1 MPVTPPPVKGTQG
14 YRKSNLNWP
23 ESEPQ
28 VNLCPIGCVNRFRLW
43 TNLLLEKLIV
53 EIGKLLYE
61 RSYVVSSD
69 GNVSVRLDENTV
81 LATPTMTC
89 KGRMTED
96 CLALTD
102 MDGKPL
108 SDKRASSE
116 LAMHLLIYKMRPDI
130 KAVCHAH
137 PPHGTAFA
145 VAGLAID
152 KPILSEVILT
162 LGCVP
167 LTDYGTPST
176 NELTEAM
183 KPFVTHH
190 NALLMANHGAVA
202 YGEDLWQSF
211 DRLETLE
218 HSKDCNLGKSSA
230 VQMTCRR
237 MQLKSSFR
245 SEKRRGT
252 SRKTPAV
259 RLRGYLHDANIRGN
273 GRELSVK
280 VRSNGGKIS
289 FTREEL
295 IELLSQAA
303 KLG

>member
-1 MPVTPPPVKGTQG
+1 ME
-14 YRKSNLNWP
+14 
-23 ESEPQ
+23 ESQ
-28 VNLCPIGCVNRFRLW
+28 AR
-43 TNLLLEKLIV
+43 KLICEV
-53 EIGKLLYE
+53 GNLMYD

-69 GNVSVRLDENTV
+69 GNVSIRLDDDRV

-89 KGRMTED
+89 KGRMSEES
-96 CLALTD
+96 LAVTD
-102 MDGKPL
+102 MAGKPL

-116 LAMHLLIYKMRPDI
+116 LAMHLLIYQERPDVR
-130 KAVCHAH
+130 AVCHAH

-152 KPILSEVILT
+152 NRYFQRYILT

-183 KPFVTHH
+183 RPYVKHH

-202 YGEDLWQSF
+202 YGDDLWQAF

-218 HSKDCNLGKSSA
+218 HTAKIAILAKALGGA
-230 VQMTCRR
+230 ND
-237 MQLKSSFR
+237 LPADAI
-245 SEKRRGT
+245 EKLINIREKAGY
-252 SRKTPAV
+252 
-259 RLRGYLHDANIRGN
+259 LRENARCQACGYLHDTGISCDLDIDYPSRSSGN
-273 GRELSVK
+273 GA
-280 VRSNGGKIS
+280 KIS

-295 IELLSQAA
+295 IDLLVQAQGL
-303 KLG
+303 KN

>member
-1 MPVTPPPVKGTQG
+1 MD
-14 YRKSNLNWP
+14 
-23 ESEPQ
+23 ESQ
-28 VNLCPIGCVNRFRLW
+28 AR
-43 TNLLLEKLIV
+43 KLIC
-53 EIGKLLYE
+53 EIGRLLYE

-69 GNVSVRLDENTV
+69 GNVSIRLDENTI

-96 CLALTD
+96 SLALTD
-102 MDGKPL
+102 MEGKPL
-108 SDKRASSE
+108 GDKRASSE
-116 LAMHLLIYKMRPDI
+116 LAMHLLIYRNRPDI

-176 NELTEAM
+176 DELTQAM
-183 KPFVTHH
+183 EPFVKHH

-202 YGEDLWQSF
+202 YGEDLWQAF

-218 HSKDCNLGKSSA
+218 HTAKIAILAKALGGAVDLPKDA
-230 VQMTCRR
+230 I
-237 MQLKSSFR
+237 
-245 SEKRRGT
+245 EKLINIREKAGYLTEEARCQ
-252 SRKTPAV
+252 SC
-259 RLRGYLHDANIRGN
+259 GYLHETEITCSLDKTASN
-273 GRELSVK
+273 GL
-280 VRSNGGKIS
+280 NGGKVS

-295 IELLSQAA
+295 IDLLSQAS
-303 KLG
+303 KLS